1 MTFPKSKKTKI
12 ICTIGPSS
20 WSPDVIRG
28 MIDAGMNVARVNGA
42 FGTPEEL
49 DRVRKLV
56 RDVSEDVELMID
68 VKGPEVRLNKFP
80 KPISI
85 KRGDTIIIGNTESDP
100 IYPANYSDL
109 YACLEVGQRMVIGDG
124 DVELKLKKI
133 EGDKM
138 FCEVIAGQ
146 TIKPGKALN
155 LPGANYTCQVL
166 TKNDKIN
173 LKHGMETGW
182 DSVSAS
188 FIQNGEAAQIVKDFI
203 GDKLKLIAKIED
215 QQGIDNID
223 DILKIVDEVM
233 IARGGL
239 GVELGLEKVHI
250 AQRYLTKKCVE
261 ANVPVITAT
270 EMLQSMM
277 NNPQPTR
284 AEVSDVTTAILL
296 GSSSVMLSG
305 ESAAGKYPVEAVQ
318 YLARIALEAENSVL
332 NTISA

>member
-1 MTFPKSKKTKI
+1 MTSQKLKKTKI

-20 WSPDVIRG
+20 WSHEVMKG

-42 FGTPEEL
+42 FANPKEL
-49 DRVRKLV
+49 DKVKELV
-56 RDVSEDVELMID
+56 RSISEDVELMID

-80 KPISI
+80 NPLPIKKDDI
-85 KRGDTIIIGNTESDP
+85 VVIGNTQKDP
-100 IYPANYSDL
+100 VYPANYSDL
-109 YACLEVGQRMVIGDG
+109 YQCLDIGQKMVVGDG
-124 DVELKLKKI
+124 DVELKLEKI
-133 EGDKM
+133 EGDQM
-138 FCEVIAGQ
+138 HCRVIAGQ
-146 TIKPGKALN
+146 VIKPCKALN
-155 LPGANYTCQVL
+155 LPGASHTCQVL
-166 TKNDKIN
+166 TENDMIN

-188 FIQNGEAAQIVKDFI
+188 FIQSGDAARLVKDFI
-203 GDKLKLIAKIED
+203 GDKLKLVAKIED

-223 DILKIVDEVM
+223 EILSVVDEVM

-277 NNPQPTR
+277 DQPQPTR

-296 GSSSVMLSG
+296 GSNSIMLSG
-305 ESAAGKYPVEAVQ
+305 ESAAGKYPIEAVQ
-318 YLARIALEAENSVL
+318 YLSKIALEAESPL
-332 NTISA
+332 LPMAD